1 MSEFLSS
8 SIGKKLIMSITGI
21 FLMLF
26 LIVHLSVNLMLM
38 VGNGELFNRAAHFMV
53 TNPAVRIIEPIL
65 AVGFILHI
73 IYATYITLLN
83 RGNRPVKYSKT
94 SSSNGLTTWPAKNMF
109 ILGSTIL
116 TFLVIHLINFFW
128 KLRFGSVESITYD
141 NFTYMKDA
149 YSLVAGLFTGYWWY
163 CLIYI
168 VGAIMLGLHLSHGF
182 WAAFQ
187 TLGWNG
193 TKWLK
198 RLETIAYVYAVVIG
212 GGFSIIPL
220 YFLIF
225 K

>member
-1 MSEFLSS
+1 
-8 SIGKKLIMSITGI
+8 
-21 FLMLF
+21 
-26 LIVHLSVNLMLM
+26 M

-128 KLRFGSVESITYD
+128 KLRFGSVESIIYD
-141 NFTYMKDA
+141 NFTYMKDT

-198 RLETIAYVYAVVIG
+198 RLETIAYIYACW
-212 GGFSIIPL
+212 L
-220 YFLIF
+220 
-225 K
+225 